1 MSRHWTI
8 KQAPRM
14 DGRLALVTGATGG
27 LGYQTAL
34 GLAKRGARVMLAGR
48 NPDKGLAALTR
59 LQNDVP
65 GANASF
71 RLLDVAS
78 LESIAT
84 FAHNLAAETDA
95 LDVLVNNAGVM
106 GTPHRLETRD
116 GFELQFGTN
125 FLGPFALTARLRP
138 LLCAPRH
145 GGRVV
150 TVASLAALTGQIV
163 FDDLQARRRYAPFRA
178 YRQSKLADLILA
190 LELDR
195 QARTHGWNL
204 HSIAAHPGWS
214 MTDIATSRLNNEQGL
229 HERMTRFGAV
239 WAFRLMGQSAVEG
252 ALPIEFAAMA
262 PEARDGGYYG
272 PGGWGERRGPVTEA
286 FVPPAAR
293 DLTIARRLW
302 QAAERLTGTSLS

>member
-1 MSRHWTI
+1 MTRHWTI
-8 KQAPRM
+8 EQAPRM

-27 LGYQTAL
+27 LGYETAL
-34 GLAKRGARVMLAGR
+34 GLASRGATVMLAGR
-48 NPDKGLAALTR
+48 NPEKGMAALAR
-59 LQNDVP
+59 LQGDVP
-65 GANASF
+65 GAKASF

-78 LESIAT
+78 LSAIAT
-84 FAHNLAAETDA
+84 FAHELAQETDR

-125 FLGPFALTARLRP
+125 FLGPFALTARLRS
-138 LLCAPRH
+138 LLCAAPQ

-150 TVASLAALTGQIV
+150 TVASLAALDGHIV
-163 FDDLQARRRYAPFRA
+163 FDDLQGRRRYAPFRA

-195 QARTHGWNL
+195 QARTHNWNL
-204 HSIAAHPGWS
+204 HSIAAHPGWA
-214 MTDIATSRLNNEQGL
+214 MTDISTSRLSSKQGL
-229 HERMTRFGAV
+229 QEKLTRLGAV
-239 WAFRLMGQSAVEG
+239 WAFRLMGQSAAHG

-272 PGGWGERRGPVTEA
+272 PDGRGERRGHVSEA
-286 FVPPAAR
+286 FIPPAAR
-293 DLTIARRLW
+293 DLGVARRLW
-302 QAAERLTGTSLS
+302 QVAERLTGTSLS